1 MANSRYTGESTH
13 DMVGDMR
20 GQLTVNNYLNAAQL
34 GATMGIAANQRE
46 GNRLQREGNAL
57 QREANAK
64 LDETNRRLGVLG
76 RRAAETNRLV
86 AEQIAEQSK
95 TNTALKR
102 LDRQASITNQ
112 LLAVQIKGQAIL
124 GAKIDTSNVIAFA
137 TWRDGTPAG
146 AAYKEWARSAER
158 TMGLIDS
165 YTRRMAHA
173 RELDIELNSKA
184 MIAQD
189 PQHLM
194 GDWAPVLPDDPRPAP
209 PIDPRDTMEPPALAD
224 ADDGLLS
231 KVLLKA
237 SIIVVIAGA
246 IFGFYKGWTVFEFEQ
261 PTGFFAWLVSA
272 GNFIQKLLSALW
284 WTLLIGLGS
293 LIPAGILAFLAALT
307 PSARKAE
314 EVRDKAK
321 EERKAY
327 EQIIAAY
334 EKDFEEYQAK
344 LKRWEETHGDAAVR
358 AETGKHEDDVRRFRE
373 ACVDKA
379 RELTVPPTH
388 WAVRSP
394 LPFSQNLAKFI
405 ENAQVAPPTEDLL
418 PDTGMPTF
426 ATVASLPV
434 SAPNMRAELL
444 AILAE
449 NADNPEAR
457 VKGPIGDPRA
467 EWCAPEAPHV
477 TVTASNAL

>member
-1 MANSRYTGESTH
+1 MTNSRYTNESTH

-34 GATMGIAANQRE
+34 GAMMGIAAN
-46 GNRLQREGNAL
+46 QREGNAL

-64 LDETNRRLGVLG
+64 LDETNHRLGVLG

-95 TNTALKR
+95 TNTTLKH
-102 LDRQASITNQ
+102 LDQQASITNQ

-146 AAYKEWARSAER
+146 AAYKEWAKSAER

-165 YTRRMAHA
+165 YTRRMARA
-173 RELDIELNSKA
+173 RDLDIELNSKA

-194 GDWAPVLPDDPRPAP
+194 GDWAPVLPDDPRPVP
-209 PIDPRDTMEPPALAD
+209 PADPRDTMEPPAPAGT
-224 ADDGLLS
+224 DDGLLS
-231 KVLLKA
+231 NVL
-237 SIIVVIAGA
+237 IIAAFAVVIAGV
-246 IFGFYKGWTVFEFEQ
+246 IYGFHMGWTALDLGQ
-261 PTGFFAWLVSA
+261 PRGFFAWFTSA
-272 GNFIQKLLSALW
+272 GNFIQQLLSALW
-284 WTLLIGLGS
+284 WTILIGLGS
-293 LIPAGILAFLAALT
+293 LIPAGILLGLSCLT
-307 PSARKAE
+307 PSARKAAAA
-314 EVRDKAK
+314 RDKAK
-321 EERKAY
+321 AEQKVYEDTVAVYEKAFKAY
-327 EQIIAAY
+327 QNN
-334 EKDFEEYQAK
+334 
-344 LKRWEETHGDAAVR
+344 LKRWDEMHGDDAVR
-358 AETGKHEDDVRRFRE
+358 AEARKHEDDVRRFRE
-373 ACVDKA
+373 ACVGKA
-379 RELTVPPTH
+379 RKLTAPPTH
-388 WAVRSP
+388 WAAKNP
-394 LPFSQNLAKFI
+394 LPVSRNLAKFI
-405 ENAQVAPPTEDLL
+405 QNAQVAPPTEDLL

-477 TVTASNAL
+477 IVTAGNAL